1 MNKSVEIRMVIKM
14 DYTELINAGT
24 DIDSLIKRLGDGE
37 KMIGKLF
44 AIFLKDKS
52 FSDLTAA
59 IADDDHDKA
68 VAASHT
74 LKGMCGNMSLTEL
87 FKLFKEQVN
96 LMRAD
101 KWDEAYQMM
110 GNITEK
116 YENAKQKIQLWLDNE
131 CN

>member
-1 MNKSVEIRMVIKM
+1 MVIKM

-59 IADDDHDKA
+59 IAGDDHDKA

>member
-1 MNKSVEIRMVIKM
+1 MVIKM

-24 DIDSLIKRLGDGE
+24 DIDALIKRLGDGE

-59 IADDDHDKA
+59 IADDDYDKA

-87 FKLFKEQVN
+87 FKLFEEQVN

-101 KWDEAYQMM
+101 KWNQAYQMM